1 MSILKIANFK
11 FEKLSFLLLFGLL
24 VIYFLPLTA
33 NAQKRDNLTNE
44 EDLIVREIQE
54 IDGRMQVFVK
64 IIDRRLFALTD
75 PNAKTSKQAQK
86 DTNNDWGELRT
97 GTIGEL
103 FWDIQKTLDE
113 AIGKIDDVAER
124 DQKNPLFGKAVHVLS
139 DGCEKWQPQFKSFL
153 DKTTDDKVK
162 GLILNSADS
171 CAQILEASK
180 KVSAEVPKDDKKKK
194 KN

>member
-11 FEKLSFLLLFGLL
+11 FEKSSFLLLFGL
-24 VIYFLPLTA
+24 ITMYFLPFTA

-64 IIDRRLFALTD
+64 IIDRRLFALND

-113 AIGKIDDVAER
+113 AVGKIDDVAER

-139 DGCEKWQPQFKSFL
+139 DGCTKWQPQFKIFL
-153 DKTTDDKVK
+153 DKATDDKDK
-162 GLILNSADS
+162 GLILNSADT